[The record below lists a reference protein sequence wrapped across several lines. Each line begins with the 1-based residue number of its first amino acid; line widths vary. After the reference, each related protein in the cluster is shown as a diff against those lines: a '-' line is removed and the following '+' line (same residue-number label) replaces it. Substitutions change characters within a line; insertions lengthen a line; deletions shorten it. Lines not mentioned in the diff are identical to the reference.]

1 MKKAFLLFGMLL
13 MTAPMA
19 RADII
24 HSIAASTQLRVD
36 TAATDATRLGSTYSV
51 QGTNITAGTMGGL
64 AAQTGATAAAGH
76 TDGVY
81 TVTTAGDAF
90 SLTESFTLGDVTNA
104 IGSGIDVT
112 AHTYTAA
119 TTDNSGNT
127 TAPAI
132 NSYGTIMDLPAFGN
146 VTTTSGGHAGSLAGT
161 IATDGAITLTAGGAG
176 TTATGQVTTTL
187 QIN

>member
-1 MKKAFLLFGMLL
+1 MKKAFMLFGMLL

-24 HSIAASTQLRVD
+24 HSIAPSTQLRVD

-64 AAQTGATAAAGH
+64 AGQSGATAAAGH

-90 SLTESFTLGDVTNA
+90 SLTESFTLGDVT
-104 IGSGIDVT
+104 S
-112 AHTYTAA
+112 
-119 TTDNSGNT
+119 S
-127 TAPAI
+127 
-132 NSYGTIMDLPAFGN
+132 
-146 VTTTSGGHAGSLAGT
+146 SGGHAGSLAGT
-161 IATDGAITLTAGGAG
+161 IETDGAISLTAGGAG
-176 TTATGQVTTTL
+176 TTATGQVITTL